1 MNKEFTLLYLK
12 RVICSFSFQKKLLA
26 WDTFEVYVT
35 EPAKNLLK
43 EIRIDDALIPG
54 RFTKYIQTSNL
65 LFKIPLKGCIIE
77 LYDKWIASEMHY
89 YTETRNMKATSRHF
103 IVNWILEAWAQL
115 DKKLIIRSLKLGTLT
130 LKNHGSNDNIIC
142 CFK

>member
-35 EPAKNLLK
+35 EPAKKLLK
-43 EIRIDDALIPG
+43 EMRIDNALIPG

-77 LYDKWIASEMHY
+77 LYDKWIASRMHY
-89 YTETRNMKATSRHF
+89 YTETGNMKATSRHF
-103 IVNWILEAWAQL
+103 IVTWILEAWAQL
-115 DKKLIIRSLKLGTLT
+115 DKKTYHQIIKTR
-130 LKNHGSNDNIIC
+130 NVN
-142 CFK
+142 FKKPWR

>member
-35 EPAKNLLK
+35 EPAKKLLK
-43 EIRIDDALIPG
+43 EMRIDNALIPG

-65 LFKIPLKGCIIE
+65 LFKIPLRGCIIE
-77 LYDKWIASEMHY
+77 LYDKWIASGMHY
-89 YTETRNMKATSRHF
+89 YTETGNMKATSRHF
-103 IVNWILEAWAQL
+103 IVIWILEAWAQL
-115 DKKLIIRSLKLGTLT
+115 DKKTYHQIIKTR
-130 LKNHGSNDNIIC
+130 NVN
-142 CFK
+142 FKKPWR

>member
-35 EPAKNLLK
+35 EPAKKLLK
-43 EIRIDDALIPG
+43 EMRIDNALIPG

-77 LYDKWIASEMHY
+77 LYDKWIASRMHY
-89 YTETRNMKATSRHF
+89 YTETGNMKATSRHF
-103 IVNWILEAWAQL
+103 IVTWILEAWAQL
-115 DKKLIIRSLKLGTLT
+115 DKKLIIRSLKLETLT
-130 LKNHGSNDNIIC
+130 LKNHGSNDNIIR

>member
-12 RVICSFSFQKKLLA
+12 RVICSFSFQKKFLA

-35 EPAKNLLK
+35 EPAKKLLK
-43 EIRIDDALIPG
+43 EMRIDDALIPG

-65 LFKIPLKGCIIE
+65 LFKIRLKGCIIE
-77 LYDKWIASEMHY
+77 LYDKWIASGMHY
-89 YTETRNMKATSRHF
+89 CTETGNMKATSRHF
-103 IVNWILEAWAQL
+103 IVTWILEAWAQL